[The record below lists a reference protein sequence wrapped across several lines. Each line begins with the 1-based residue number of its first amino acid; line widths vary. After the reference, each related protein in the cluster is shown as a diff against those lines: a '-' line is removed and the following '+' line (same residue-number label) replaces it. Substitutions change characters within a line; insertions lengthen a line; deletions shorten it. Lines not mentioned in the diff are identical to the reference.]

1 MTLGSALQAI
11 LQWVILVLIT
21 RLSGLE
27 VGGWYALSLGIAVP
41 LYLVAYLG
49 TRLIVSLD
57 VNRALALHPLYSIR
71 FYMLCLPVL
80 GAALLVV
87 LTGEVWAVMLLLV
100 FVVRT
105 IDGIGDFLYGV
116 AQRGRA
122 VYRQGVSMTLKSVS
136 GLSAF
141 LIGFGIGG
149 YVGGLMCMAGANL
162 AVVVFY
168 DWYGS
173 PDRVAL
179 LPVSLSSKLTADF
192 ISHVK
197 VSMPILIGSVL
208 AAIGANLP
216 RYVLAWKGDA
226 AMVAVFVAITSFVL
240 ALNVFATA
248 LGQTLLTRY
257 ARAVQ
262 DASSDIWR
270 WMALSSGLVLCGVF
284 VAVGLAH
291 FYGELI
297 LSVTFGQEIAVYS
310 DIFAISILCAGVCVV
325 AQTVSYANLATRRFW
340 WIVVINLISVSVGLI
355 AALAMIGRFGVLG
368 GAMTMGVVGLVQFT
382 GFLLSLR
389 ASARSFNP
397 R

>member
-1 MTLGSALQAI
+1 MTVGSVLQAAH
-11 LQWVILVLIT
+11 QWVILVLIT
-21 RLSGLE
+21 RLGGLE
-27 VGGWYALSLGIAVP
+27 VGGWYALSVGVAVP

-49 TRLIVSLD
+49 TRLVVSLD
-57 VNRALALHPLYSIR
+57 VGRALALHPLYSIR
-71 FYMLCLPVL
+71 FYMLSLPVL
-80 GAALLVV
+80 SAAVLFA
-87 LTGEVWAVMLLLV
+87 LTGEAWAMMLLLV
-100 FVVRT
+100 FLVRT

-116 AQRGRA
+116 AHRGRV

-149 YVGGLMCMAGANL
+149 YVGGLICMAGANL

-173 PDRVAL
+173 PDRIAL
-179 LPVSLSSKLTADF
+179 LPISLSSQLAADF
-192 ISHVK
+192 ISHLK
-197 VSMPILIGSVL
+197 ISSPILIGSVL

-226 AMVAVFVAITSFVL
+226 EMVAVFVAITSFVL

-262 DASSDIWR
+262 DTSSDIWR
-270 WMALSSGLVLCGVF
+270 WMVLSSGLVLCGVF

-297 LSVTFGQEIAVYS
+297 LDVTFGQEISKYS

-340 WIVVINLISVSVGLI
+340 WIVLINLISVSVGLI

-368 GAMTMGVVGLVQFT
+368 GAITMGVIGLVQLT

-389 ASARSFNP
+389 ASARSLNP
-397 R
+397 Q